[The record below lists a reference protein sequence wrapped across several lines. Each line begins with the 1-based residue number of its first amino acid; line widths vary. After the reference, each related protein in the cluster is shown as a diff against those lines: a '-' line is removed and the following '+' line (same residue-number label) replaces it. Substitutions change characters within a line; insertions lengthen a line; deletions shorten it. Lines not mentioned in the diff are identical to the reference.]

1 MAEPVMIG
9 TGAAAARQS
18 DTAEPLDL
26 SPLNRTQLPGK
37 ERS

>member
-9 TGAAAARQS
+9 TGAAAARQP

-26 SPLNRTQLPGK
+26 SPPNRTQLPAKDG
-37 ERS
+37 S